1 MQVDNQTIL
10 NVFCKN
16 RRDGIRMLFDRYY
29 SSLVVYARGKI
40 KDGGMAEDLVQEF
53 FLRLWENDY
62 LEHIGAPTLET
73 YLYSSVRNACY
84 TYGCQKDVL
93 RARIGYEEVDV
104 AAEAAE
110 AMNQKIVEQVEGVIQ
125 KLPGQT
131 REVVNCVLM
140 RDMKYQEAADELHIS
155 LNTVKT
161 LLKNGMRFLREELGN
176 GRELLLLF
184 IVWQNTNRSSDPAIK
199 Y

>member
-1 MQVDNQTIL
+1 MQEDNQTIL
-10 NVFCKN
+10 DIFCKN
-16 RRDGIRMLFDRYY
+16 RRDGIRMLFERYY
-29 SSLVVYARGKI
+29 SSLVVYAQGKI

-53 FLRLWENDY
+53 FLRLWEKDY
-62 LEHIGAPTLET
+62 LEHTSAPTLES

-93 RARIGYEEVDV
+93 RARADYEGVDV

-131 REVVNCVLM
+131 REVVNCILM

-161 LLKNGMRFLREELGN
+161 LLKNGMRYLREELGS

-184 IVWQNTNRSSDPAIK
+184 ILWQNRNNSSSK
-199 Y
+199 YYF